1 MDAACLALRQ
11 CAGQRRLGRG
21 VPEPVGGDAC
31 RDLCSICCLVAG
43 CVPEADRQLMEAR
56 GLVASSLIVRL
67 LVNGDLVLLKN
78 PEEEGGRKIQKK
90 KEEPT

>member
-1 MDAACLALRQ
+1 
-11 CAGQRRLGRG
+11 
-21 VPEPVGGDAC
+21 
-31 RDLCSICCLVAG
+31 
-43 CVPEADRQLMEAR
+43 VPEADRQLMEAR
-56 GLVASSLIVRL
+56 GLIASSLIVRL